1 MTSPLLLLLMLT
13 VTPRASHAASRD
25 PPQPNFI
32 LINMDDLGWGDLGV
46 MGHPAKET
54 PNIDRQG
61 DNREIDNE
69 NFLII

>member
-1 MTSPLLLLLMLT
+1 MTSPLLLLLLLT
-13 VTPRASHAASRD
+13 VTPRASHAVTGD